1 LKLSA
6 LKLATMVTLM
16 IAVITMSQ
24 THYIYA
30 ENKAKEL
37 CPDYSGE
44 WNDDKNEC
52 EIDDDDER
60 TEYEDALCDD
70 PEDSKKYEI
79 CQ

>member
-1 LKLSA
+1 
-6 LKLATMVTLM
+6 MVTLI
-16 IAVITMSQ
+16 IAVITTTQ

-37 CPDYSGE
+37 CPYYNGE
-44 WNDDKNEC
+44 WNDDKNQC

-60 TEYEDALCDD
+60 TEYEDALCDNQ
-70 PEDSKKYEI
+70 EDSKKYEI